1 MATMQRVVAAALL
14 ACLLLP
20 MASVRGR
27 NITTFLAGYK
37 EYKLYNHYL
46 SETKVCDEINARE
59 SVSMTILVLS
69 DDAMSKLV
77 ADAGESLAAIKN
89 ALRLLTVLDYYDHKK
104 VKKLTDGTETAAT
117 LYQATGDAVSTMGS
131 VTVSDDGGGK
141 YSFASATA
149 GAKSSAVTKEVK
161 TMPYRFAVVEISAPI
176 EYDGLFDVPTAAN
189 LTGVLERAGCK
200 TFAALV
206 ASSDVL
212 KTYQAAMDKGLTLFA
227 PNDAAFL
234 AKGAPDVKKMR
245 AADLLALLEYHA
257 LPAYYPK
264 ASLKWVK
271 APLPTLATTK
281 PGKFDVSVK
290 AQGED
295 VSLDTGVRTSRVAST
310 VLDSTPFCLLTV
322 DSLLLPSELF
332 TAAPA
337 PAPAP
342 AAADAPADS
351 PPAPLP
357 ADSPPAP
364 LPADAPSSKAA
375 DHHKKNLKASSAAAS
390 RAFGVFVA
398 AACSVVMA
406 SLL

>member
-1 MATMQRVVAAALL
+1 MRTGVLTGYLEHCRHAVMHHMLGGWSRQPLRTPLYPATPLTRNAISRCTVRAAAG
-14 ACLLLP
+14 
-20 MASVRGR
+20 GR
-27 NITTFLAGYK
+27 
-37 EYKLYNHYL
+37 
-46 SETKVCDEINARE
+46 
-59 SVSMTILVLS
+59 
-69 DDAMSKLV
+69 
-77 ADAGESLAAIKN
+77 
-89 ALRLLTVLDYYDHKK
+89 
-104 VKKLTDGTETAAT
+104 
-117 LYQATGDAVSTMGS
+117 AVVQGRRPPQEEPEG
-131 VTVSDDGGGK
+131 V
-141 YSFASATA
+141 
-149 GAKSSAVTKEVK
+149 
-161 TMPYRFAVVEISAPI
+161 VVEISAPI

-206 ASSDVL
+206 ASSGVL

-337 PAPAP
+337 PAPA
-342 AAADAPADS
+342 AADA
-351 PPAPLP
+351 P

-375 DHHKKNLKASSAAAS
+375 DHHKKNLKVSSAAAS